1 MLNRQVAPDS
11 FMLKDLSLTKPKI
24 KELSND
30 LSVHIIHDDTN
41 PVLKIDILFSAGKAN
56 DKKPG
61 ESLICAKVMVEG
73 TKSYPGSELQELLDH
88 YGAHLDVSVDYDYTT
103 VSLLCLKEHIHS
115 LLPVLKSA
123 ITEPLFDAGDFEK
136 IKLQQLQ
143 KIRVNNQKNAL
154 IATKSLRKKLL
165 NGTPYANT
173 LEEEY
178 INTINR
184 DDIEQY
190 FNQYFTLKPE
200 IIVAGD
206 FDNDIFNFFEDHFG
220 ILEFS
225 EVDTAYKNEL
235 SPIISDELINREGSV
250 QASIRMG
257 AISIPRDHP
266 DYHDLSITN
275 EILGGYFGSRLMKNI
290 REDKGYTYGIYS
302 VLINYKHLDYH
313 IIGADVKIEHVED
326 TVTEV
331 YKEMEE
337 LKSNPVPEA
346 EIETIKNYMLGKIAS
361 SLDTVFH
368 QSENY
373 KVKLSEGADYLDY
386 FDAYVNSIRNITAER
401 IMEISKKYFSDKYCV
416 VKVA

>member
-11 FMLKDLSLTKPKI
+11 FMLKDLSLTKPEV
-24 KELSND
+24 KELSNG
-30 LSVHIIHDDTN
+30 LSVHILQDDTN
-41 PVLKIDILFSAGKAN
+41 PVLKIDVLFSAGKLN
-56 DKKPG
+56 DQKSG

-88 YGAHLDVSVDYDYTT
+88 YGAHLDVTVDYDYTT
-103 VSLLCLKEHIHS
+103 VSLLCLKEHINS

-123 ITEPLFDAGDFEK
+123 ITEPLFDVEDFEK

-154 IATKSLRKKLL
+154 IATKNLRKKLL
-165 NGTPYANT
+165 NGTPYSAT
-173 LEEEY
+173 LEEEHL
-178 INTINR
+178 N
-184 DDIEQY
+184 DISKGDVENY
-190 FNQYFTLKPE
+190 FNKNLTIQPD

-206 FDNDIFNFFEDHFG
+206 FDENILNFFDDHFG

-225 EVDTAYKNEL
+225 SFESDYKNKI
-235 SPIISDELINREGSV
+235 SPIIEDVLINREGSV
-250 QASIRMG
+250 QASVRMG
-257 AISIPRDHP
+257 AISISRTHP
-266 DYHDLSITN
+266 DYFDLSITN

-313 IIGADVKIEHVED
+313 IIGADVKIDHIED
-326 TVTEV
+326 TVAEV
-331 YKEMEE
+331 YKEIEE
-337 LKSNPVPEA
+337 LKTNLVPEE

-373 KVKLSEGADYLDY
+373 KSKLSEGADYLDY
-386 FDAYVNSIRNITAER
+386 FESYVKSIRNISAER
-401 IMEISKKYFSDKYCV
+401 ILEISKKYFSEKYCV

>member
-11 FMLKDLSLTKPKI
+11 FMLKDLSLTKPEV
-24 KELSND
+24 KELSNG
-30 LSVHIIHDDTN
+30 LSVHILQDDTN
-41 PVLKIDILFSAGKAN
+41 PVLKIDVLFSAGKLN
-56 DKKPG
+56 DQKPG

-88 YGAHLDVSVDYDYTT
+88 YGAHLDVTVDYDYTT
-103 VSLLCLKEHIHS
+103 VSLLCLKEHINS

-123 ITEPLFDAGDFEK
+123 ITEPLFDVEDFEK

-154 IATKSLRKKLL
+154 IATKNLRKRLL
-165 NGTPYANT
+165 NGTPYSAI

-178 INTINR
+178 LN
-184 DDIEQY
+184 DISKGDVENY
-190 FNQYFTLKPE
+190 FNKYFTIQPD

-206 FDNDIFNFFEDHFG
+206 FDENILNFFDDHFG

-225 EVDTAYKNEL
+225 SFESDYKNEL
-235 SPIISDELINREGSV
+235 SPIIEDVLINREGSV
-250 QASIRMG
+250 QASVRMG
-257 AISIPRDHP
+257 AISIPRTHP
-266 DYHDLSITN
+266 DYFDLSITN

-302 VLINYKHLDYH
+302 VLINYKQLDYH
-313 IIGADVKIEHVED
+313 IIGADVKIDHIED
-326 TVTEV
+326 TVAEV
-331 YKEMEE
+331 YKEIEE
-337 LKSNPVPEA
+337 LKTNLVPKE

-373 KVKLSEGADYLDY
+373 KSKLSEGADYLDY
-386 FDAYVNSIRNITAER
+386 FESYVNSIRNISAER
-401 IMEISKKYFSDKYCV
+401 ILEISKKYFSENYCV

>member
-1 MLNRQVAPDS
+1 MLDRQIAPDS
-11 FMLKDLSLTKPKI
+11 FMLKELSLTKPKI
-24 KELSND
+24 KDLSNE
-30 LSVHIIHDDTN
+30 LSVHILEDDTN
-41 PVLKIDILFSAGKAN
+41 PVLKIDILFPAGKIN

-61 ESLICAKVMVEG
+61 QSLICAKLMVEG

-88 YGAHLDVSVDYDYTT
+88 YGAHLDVSVDFDYTT
-103 VSLLCLKEHIHS
+103 ITLLCLKEHITP

-123 ITEPLFDAGDFEK
+123 VTEPLFDLGDFEK

-154 IATKSLRKKLL
+154 IATKNLRKNLL

-178 INTINR
+178 LNDINK

-190 FNQYFTLKPE
+190 YNQYFTLKPN

-206 FDNDIFNFFEDHFG
+206 FDHDILNFLEEHLG
-220 ILEFS
+220 MLEFS
-225 EVDTAYKNEL
+225 NDTAQYTGKL
-235 SPIISDELINREGSV
+235 SPLLDDNLIKREGSV
-250 QASIRMG
+250 QASVRMG
-257 AISIPRDHP
+257 AISIPRNHP
-266 DYHDLSITN
+266 DYFDLNIAN
-275 EILGGYFGSRLMKNI
+275 EILGGYFGSRLMRNI

-313 IIGADVKIEHVED
+313 IIGADVKIDHVED
-326 TVTEV
+326 TVKEV
-331 YKEMEE
+331 YKEMEA
-337 LKSNPVPEA
+337 LKTKLVPEE

-373 KVKLSEGADYLDY
+373 KVKLSEGADYIDY
-386 FDAYVNSIRNITAER
+386 FDNYVNKIRNITAER
-401 IMEISKKYFSDKYCV
+401 ILEISKKYFSEKYCV

>member
-11 FMLKDLSLTKPKI
+11 FMLKDLSLTKPEI
-24 KELSND
+24 NELSNG
-30 LSVHIIHDDTN
+30 LSVHILQDETN
-41 PVLKIDILFSAGKAN
+41 PVLKIDILFGAGKVN
-56 DKKPG
+56 DEKSG
-61 ESLICAKVMVEG
+61 LSLLCAKVMVEG

-103 VSLLCLKEHIHS
+103 VTLLCLKEHINP

-123 ITEPLFDAGDFEK
+123 INEPLFDDQDFEK

-154 IATKSLRKKLL
+154 IATKNLRKKLL
-165 NGTPYANT
+165 NGTPYANS
-173 LEEEY
+173 LEEKNLLE
-178 INTINR
+178 ITSK
-184 DDIEQY
+184 DIKNY
-190 FNQYFTLKPE
+190 FDRYFTLKPD
-200 IIVAGD
+200 IVVAGD
-206 FDNDIFNFFEDHFG
+206 FDKDTLSFLEEHFG
-220 ILEFS
+220 NMEFS
-225 EVDTAYKNEL
+225 DVDADYQA
-235 SPIISDELINREGSV
+235 ELIPLIEDDLIKREGSV

-257 AISIPRDHP
+257 AISIPRNHP
-266 DYHDLSITN
+266 DYFDLSIAN

-313 IIGADVKIEHVED
+313 IIGADVKIDHVED
-326 TVTEV
+326 TVAEV
-331 YKEMEE
+331 YKEIQQ
-337 LKSNPVPEA
+337 LKTTPVPEE

-373 KVKLSEGADYLDY
+373 KSKLSEGADYLDY
-386 FDAYVNSIRNITAER
+386 FDAFVNSIRNITAER
-401 IMEISKKYFSDKYCV
+401 ILEISKQYFSEKYCV

>member
-1 MLNRQVAPDS
+1 MLDRQVAPKS

-24 KELSND
+24 KELSNGM
-30 LSVHIIHDDTN
+30 SVHIIQDETN
-41 PVLKIDILFSAGKAN
+41 PVLKIDVLFPAGKVH
-56 DKKPG
+56 DEKPAQ
-61 ESLICAKVMVEG
+61 SLICAKVMVEG
-73 TKSYPGSELQELLDH
+73 TKSYRGSELQELLDH

-123 ITEPLFDAGDFEK
+123 ITEPLFDNEDFEK

-154 IATKSLRKKLL
+154 IATKNLRKKLL
-165 NGTPYANT
+165 NGTPYSST

-178 INTINR
+178 INEIKIE
-184 DDIEQY
+184 DIQNY
-190 FNQYFTLKPE
+190 FNHFFTLKPDF
-200 IIVAGD
+200 IVAGD
-206 FDNDIFNFFEDHFG
+206 FDNNIFDYFEEHLG
-220 ILEFS
+220 MLEFS
-225 EVDTAYKNEL
+225 KIETDYKSQL
-235 SPIISDELINREGSV
+235 SPIISDDLIKREGSV

-257 AISIPRDHP
+257 AISIARSHP
-266 DYHDLSITN
+266 DYFDLSITN

-313 IIGADVKIEHVED
+313 IIGADVKIDHVED
-326 TVTEV
+326 TVSEV

-337 LKSNPVPEA
+337 LKTNPVPA
-346 EIETIKNYMLGKIAS
+346 GEIETIKNYMLGKIAS

-373 KVKLSEGADYLDY
+373 KSKLAEGADYLSY
-386 FDAYVNSIRNITAER
+386 FEDYVNSIRNITSSR
-401 IMEISKKYFSDKYCV
+401 ILEISNKYFSDKYCV

>member
-11 FMLKDLSLTKPKI
+11 FILKDLALTKPEI
-24 KELSND
+24 KELSNG
-30 LSVHIIHDDTN
+30 LSVHIIQDDTN
-41 PVLKIDILFSAGKAN
+41 PVLKIDVLFAAGKVN
-56 DKKPG
+56 DEKPG
-61 ESLICAKVMVEG
+61 QSLICAKVMVEG

-103 VSLLCLKEHIHS
+103 VSLLCLKEHVNL

-123 ITEPLFDAGDFEK
+123 ITEPLFDAEDFEK
-136 IKLQQLQ
+136 IKLQLLQ

-165 NGTPYANT
+165 NGTPYSTT
-173 LEEEY
+173 LEEDHLNN
-178 INTINR
+178 ITK
-184 DDIEQY
+184 DDIENY
-190 FNQYFTLKPE
+190 FNQYFALQPE

-206 FDNDIFNFFEDHFG
+206 FDEDVFNYIEEHFVM
-220 ILEFS
+220 LEFS
-225 EVDTAYKNEL
+225 SLDSDYESKL
-235 SPIISDELINREGSV
+235 SPIIEDDLIKREGSV

-257 AISIPRDHP
+257 AITIPRTHP
-266 DYHDLSITN
+266 DYYDLSIAN
-275 EILGGYFGSRLMKNI
+275 EIFGGYFGSRLMKNI

-313 IIGADVKIEHVED
+313 VIGADVKIEHIED
-326 TVTEV
+326 TVAEV

-337 LKSNPVPEA
+337 LKTNPVPEE

-386 FDAYVNSIRNITAER
+386 FDAYVNSIRNITADR
-401 IMEISKKYFSDKYCV
+401 ILEISKKYFSEKYCV

>member
-1 MLNRQVAPDS
+1 MLNRQLAPDS
-11 FMLKDLSLTKPKI
+11 FMLKELALTKPAI
-24 KELSND
+24 KELSNGV
-30 LSVHIIHDDTN
+30 SVHIIQDDTN
-41 PVLKIDILFSAGKAN
+41 PVLKIDILFAAGKVN
-56 DKKPG
+56 DEKPG
-61 ESLICAKVMVEG
+61 QSLICAKVMVEG

-88 YGAHLDVSVDYDYTT
+88 YGAHLDVTVDYDYTT
-103 VSLLCLKEHIHS
+103 VSLLCLKEHINP

-123 ITEPLFDAGDFEK
+123 ITEPLFDTDDFDK

-165 NGTPYANT
+165 NGTPYSNT

-178 INTINR
+178 LEKISKE
-184 DDIEQY
+184 DIENY
-190 FNQYFTLKPE
+190 FNQYFTVKPD

-206 FDNDIFNFFEDHFG
+206 FDEVIFNFFEEHFAM
-220 ILEFS
+220 LEFS
-225 EVDTAYKNEL
+225 IPDSAYKGEL
-235 SPIISDELINREGSV
+235 LPIIEDDFIKREGSV
-250 QASIRMG
+250 QASVRMG
-257 AISIPRDHP
+257 AISIPRTHP
-266 DYHDLSITN
+266 DYYDLSITN
-275 EILGGYFGSRLMKNI
+275 EILGGYFGSRLMKNV

-313 IIGADVKIEHVED
+313 IIGADVKIDHIED
-326 TVTEV
+326 TVAEV

-337 LKSNPVPEA
+337 LKTTPVPEE

-386 FDAYVNSIRNITAER
+386 FEAYVNSIRNITSDR
-401 IMEISKKYFSDKYCV
+401 VLEISKKYLSEKYCV

>member
-11 FMLKDLSLTKPKI
+11 FILKDLSLTKPLI
-24 KELSND
+24 KELSNG
-30 LSVHIIHDDTN
+30 LSVHIIQDDTN
-41 PVLKIDILFSAGKAN
+41 PVLKIDLLFPAGKVN
-56 DKKPG
+56 DEKPG
-61 ESLICAKVMVEG
+61 QALICAKVMVEG
-73 TKSYPGSELQELLDH
+73 TKSYPDSELQELLDH

-103 VSLLCLKEHIHS
+103 VSLLCLKEHVNL

-123 ITEPLFDAGDFEK
+123 ITEPLFDAEDFEK

-154 IATKSLRKKLL
+154 IATKGLRKKLL
-165 NGTPYANT
+165 NGTPYSKA

-178 INTINR
+178 LNEISKQ
-184 DDIEQY
+184 DIENY
-190 FNQYFTLKPE
+190 FNQYFALQPE

-206 FDNDIFNFFEDHFG
+206 FDENVFDYFEEHFVM
-220 ILEFS
+220 LEFS
-225 EVDTAYKNEL
+225 SQDADYDSKL
-235 SPIISDELINREGSV
+235 SPIIEDDLIKREGSV

-257 AISIPRDHP
+257 AITIPRTHP
-266 DYHDLSITN
+266 DYYDLSIAN
-275 EILGGYFGSRLMKNI
+275 EIFGGYFGSRLMKNI

-313 IIGADVKIEHVED
+313 IIGADVKIDHIED
-326 TVTEV
+326 TVAEV

-337 LKSNPVPEA
+337 LKTNPVPDE

-386 FDAYVNSIRNITAER
+386 FDAYVNSIRNITADR
-401 IMEISKKYFSDKYCV
+401 ILEISKKYFSEKYCV

>member
-11 FMLKDLSLTKPKI
+11 FMLKDLSLTKPEI
-24 KELSND
+24 KELSNG
-30 LSVHIIHDDTN
+30 LSVHIIQDDTN
-41 PVLKIDILFSAGKAN
+41 PVLKIDILFAAGKVN
-56 DKKPG
+56 DEKPG
-61 ESLICAKVMVEG
+61 QSLICAKVMVEG

-88 YGAHLDVSVDYDYTT
+88 YGAHLDVTVDYDYTT
-103 VSLLCLKEHIHS
+103 VSLLCLKEHINP

-123 ITEPLFDAGDFEK
+123 ITEPLFDAEDFEK

-154 IATKSLRKKLL
+154 IATKNLRKKLL
-165 NGTPYANT
+165 NGTPYSNT

-178 INTINR
+178 LIDISKE
-184 DDIEQY
+184 DIENY
-190 FNQYFTLKPE
+190 FNQFFTLQPE
-200 IIVAGD
+200 IVVAGD
-206 FDNDIFNFFEDHFG
+206 FDVDIFNFFEEHFG
-220 ILEFS
+220 MLRFS
-225 EVDTAYKNEL
+225 SLNSDYNSKL
-235 SPIISDELINREGSV
+235 SPIIEDELIKREGSV

-257 AISIPRDHP
+257 AISIPRTHP
-266 DYHDLSITN
+266 DYYDLSIAN

-313 IIGADVKIEHVED
+313 IIGADVKIDHIED

-337 LKSNPVPEA
+337 LKNNPVPEE

-386 FDAYVNSIRNITAER
+386 FETYVNSIRNITADR
-401 IMEISKKYFSDKYCV
+401 ILEVSKKYFSEKYCV
-416 VKVA
+416 IKVA